1 MEWSG
6 KWIKP
11 SQEMG
16 EVCPV
21 FIREFDGG
29 ENGGK
34 EIAKAELWVT
44 ALGVYEA
51 VLMGSRVGQ
60 YVLAPGWTSY
70 KSRLQ
75 YQVYDITQLLKDENR
90 LSVTVGKGWY
100 RSPVPGWIT
109 EEGKAEKARHS
120 GRPSCGNR
128 YYG

>member
-16 EVCPV
+16 KSALYLSGNLTAEK
-21 FIREFDGG
+21 
-29 ENGGK
+29 NGGK

-51 VLMGSRVGQ
+51 VLNGSRVGQ

-75 YQVYDITQLLKDENR
+75 YQVYDIT
-90 LSVTVGKGWY
+90 SF
-100 RSPVPGWIT
+100 
-109 EEGKAEKARHS
+109 
-120 GRPSCGNR
+120 
-128 YYG
+128 

>member
-21 FIREFDGG
+21 FIREFDGE
-29 ENGGK
+29 ENGGR

-51 VLMGSRVGQ
+51 VLNGSRVGQ
-60 YVLAPGWTSY
+60 YVLAPGPPINQGFNTRY
-70 KSRLQ
+70 MIL
-75 YQVYDITQLLKDENR
+75 
-90 LSVTVGKGWY
+90 
-100 RSPVPGWIT
+100 
-109 EEGKAEKARHS
+109 HS
-120 GRPSCGNR
+120 F
-128 YYG
+128 